1 MTVGGD
7 KTVCPVMHSLS
18 GGFGL
23 LFLAVH
29 VVSTAVRFAA
39 QFLSLFSKLTAQVS
53 SNGIKKKKKKK
64 VIQKNLSFLYNYNPE
79 KQSK

>member
-7 KTVCPVMHSLS
+7 KTVRPVMHSLS

-53 SNGIKKKKKKK
+53 SNGIKKKKKK